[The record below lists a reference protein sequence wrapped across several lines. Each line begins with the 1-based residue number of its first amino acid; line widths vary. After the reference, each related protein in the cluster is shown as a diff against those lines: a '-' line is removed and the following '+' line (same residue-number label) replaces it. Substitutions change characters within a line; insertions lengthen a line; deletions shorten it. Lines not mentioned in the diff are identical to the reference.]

1 MRHLST
7 DFTFDTTSYPR
18 CRIWEA
24 PENKTIYIHFA
35 DEDGYP
41 RSSFFLHDEQALVN
55 FKNEILQAFESFMRK
70 KKCTLIQNG

>member
-7 DFTFDTTSYPR
+7 DFTFDTTSYPG

-41 RSSFFLHDEQALVN
+41 RVNFFLHDEQGLIN
-55 FKNEILQAFESFMRK
+55 FKNEINWAFDSFMRG
-70 KKCTLIQNG
+70 KKCLIQNG